1 MSQPEMIK
9 KVSIVIPV
17 YNEQE
22 SLPTLLERTKA
33 ACQKLSQPYEI
44 IMVDDGSSDNSAAML
59 TAAAEQPGSAVIAV
73 LLNRNYGQHSAI
85 MAGFNQVSGD
95 LVITLDAD
103 LQNPPEE
110 IPHLVS
116 VAEEGYD
123 VVGTVRANRQ
133 DSLFRKTASKLINM
147 MIQKATGKSMGD
159 YGCMLRAYRRH
170 IVDAMLHCHERSTFI
185 PILANTFARRTT
197 EITVHH
203 AEREFGDSKYSLMNL
218 INLMYDLI
226 TCLTTTPLRLLSLVG
241 SVIALSGFTLSV
253 LLVAL
258 RLIFGPE
265 WAGGGVFTLFALLF
279 MFIGAQ
285 FVGMGLLGEYIGRIY
300 NDVRARPRYFV
311 QKVVGSKPADTTQEK
326 E

>member
-1 MSQPEMIK
+1 MIK

-147 MIQKATGKSMGD
+147 MSKKPPASPW
-159 YGCMLRAYRRH
+159 A
-170 IVDAMLHCHERSTFI
+170 
-185 PILANTFARRTT
+185 
-197 EITVHH
+197 ITVVCC
-203 AEREFGDSKYSLMNL
+203 GLIDGILLMQCYTVTSVVHLFLFWRIPLLAVPLKLQYITPSENL
-218 INLMYDLI
+218 
-226 TCLTTTPLRLLSLVG
+226 
-241 SVIALSGFTLSV
+241 VIPNTA
-253 LLVAL
+253 
-258 RLIFGPE
+258 
-265 WAGGGVFTLFALLF
+265 
-279 MFIGAQ
+279 
-285 FVGMGLLGEYIGRIY
+285 
-300 NDVRARPRYFV
+300 
-311 QKVVGSKPADTTQEK
+311 
-326 E
+326 